1 MKSKKSLSKVY
12 LIPVALTLGA
22 LGATTG
28 CNDNQNFYTQTP
40 GSSTSALTTPENC
53 TVSKVGSI
61 ATISCPDGTST
72 TISDGQTGVQGEGAG
87 IVSNQI
93 AVGDSRCLQGNG
105 GFEYVTF
112 IDANNNGVY
121 DAGETITSDNY
132 ICNGATGAQGATGMA
147 GSSST
152 VSLTAADAQ
161 VCPNGGWN
169 ITVTNGSNSPSS
181 YPVCNGAAGA
191 TGATG
196 ATGPAAPVSA
206 LSLVQLIAPC
216 GLASSAWKEELMLF
230 SNGTLLADFSTSASG
245 TDTRLS
251 LIPDGTYQDSDES
264 GCVFTIATSGT
275 TRSISWNAGSSAND
289 PSGWAAGKQSWTVS
303 N

>member
-40 GSSTSALTTPENC
+40 GSGTSALNAPENC
-53 TVSKVGSI
+53 TVSKVGSV

-72 TISDGQTGVQGEGAG
+72 TISDGQTGAQGEGAG
-87 IVSNQI
+87 IVSTQI
-93 AVGDSRCLQGNG
+93 PVGDSRCLQGNG

-112 IDANNNGVY
+112 IDANNNGIY

-132 ICNGATGAQGATGMA
+132 ICNGATGAQGATGTA
-147 GSSST
+147 GTSSMI
-152 VSLTAADAQ
+152 SLTAADAQ
-161 VCPNGGWN
+161 VCPTGGWN

-181 YPVCNGAAGA
+181 YPVCNGA

-196 ATGPAAPVSA
+196 AAAPVSP

-230 SNGTLLADFSTSASG
+230 SDGTLLADYSTSASG
-245 TDTRLS
+245 SDTRLS
-251 LIPDGTYQDSDES
+251 LIPDGTYEDTDES
-264 GCVFTIATSGT
+264 GCVFTISTSGT
-275 TRSISWNAGSSAND
+275 TRSISWNAGSSSDD
-289 PSGWAAGKQSWTVS
+289 PSGWAAGTQSWTVS